1 MTGNLNNFSPVLL
14 SFPIKYNFRIKISL
28 LQQKVLPLQM
38 NLSQKSSSFEDF
50 AGQVVIYT
58 EIGNARCAK
67 GRDLLRR
74 EGVPYTDVSL
84 DSFPQHTQEVFDR
97 TGTEVLPQIFFN
109 NIYIGNEADLERVI
123 GEKNKWESLI
133 EHVRREKCTNGPI
146 VPHPMNAIGFEEYDN
161 ENNNKCCEEVLWV
174 PDEYSKLVRD
184 MKNAQLIKNNR
195 VSDLERGKG
204 NFVSKTVKLKVY
216 RSSFKGEQLI
226 EWLMRQ
232 KGIRRSEA
240 LEVGQE
246 LIDRHVGRQTSKEA
260 GMTFS
265 PDRYY
270 QLVEDDENKPL
281 NAVQNGEDEEE
292 KKPRIPVAKCNE
304 KFTRL
309 LKPVYSDILTDH
321 NQSIIYG
328 GLSSN
333 DNFTRYIQFA
343 RELNQVTF
351 DDSTPDDRLTF
362 FINVY
367 NMMLIHITLKHGPP
381 IGIWQR
387 RKLVNA
393 TYYLIGGHR
402 YALHSIIN
410 GILRANKKGPGM
422 LWKAFGKQDE
432 RLPISLSVCDPLIY
446 FALCSGSK
454 TTPPLRVYHSNT
466 IHQEMRENA
475 RTALLKGDKFLRV
488 DMKKNVI
495 HLGKTFKWFS
505 DDFGGT
511 IEKTLQW
518 ILDVIDTDVS
528 DKKNNLQ
535 KLFFTG
541 EYSVEYI
548 PYDWSTNGRMDEKE
562 KEEMTKNE

>member
-1 MTGNLNNFSPVLL
+1 
-14 SFPIKYNFRIKISL
+14 
-28 LQQKVLPLQM
+28 M
-38 NLSQKSSSFEDF
+38 NLPQKSSSFEDF

-67 GRDLLRR
+67 GRDLLHR

-84 DSFPQHTQEVFDR
+84 DSFPQHTQEIFDR

-195 VSDLERGKG
+195 V
-204 NFVSKTVKLKVY
+204 KLKVY
-216 RSSFKGEQLI
+216 RNSFKGEQLI

-281 NAVQNGEDEEE
+281 NAVQNGEDEEG
-292 KKPRIPVAKCNE
+292 KKPRIPVAECNE

-333 DNFTRYIQFA
+333 DNFTRYLQFA

-432 RLPISLSVCDPLIY
+432 RLPISLPVCDPLIY

-454 TTPPLRVYHSNT
+454 TTPPLRVYHSKT

-518 ILDVIDTDVS
+518 ILDVIETDDS

-562 KEEMTKNE
+562 KEETIKNE

>member
-1 MTGNLNNFSPVLL
+1 MDS
-14 SFPIKYNFRIKISL
+14 IRHK
-28 LQQKVLPLQM
+28 
-38 NLSQKSSSFEDF
+38 KSSATSPSQIRKNSRLDNIDRFILEQLAERSWHIEYESDP
-50 AGQVVIYT
+50 
-58 EIGNARCAK
+58 EGNAWNELC
-67 GRDLLRR
+67 
-74 EGVPYTDVSL
+74 
-84 DSFPQHTQEVFDR
+84 FDESIA
-97 TGTEVLPQIFFN
+97 TPFF
-109 NIYIGNEADLERVI
+109 
-123 GEKNKWESLI
+123 
-133 EHVRREKCTNGPI
+133 
-146 VPHPMNAIGFEEYDN
+146 
-161 ENNNKCCEEVLWV
+161 
-174 PDEYSKLVRD
+174 
-184 MKNAQLIKNNR
+184 KNNSHAFR
-195 VSDLERGKG
+195 FG
-204 NFVSKTVKLKVY
+204 
-216 RSSFKGEQLI
+216 
-226 EWLMRQ
+226 
-232 KGIRRSEA
+232 RSEA

-281 NAVQNGEDEEE
+281 NAVQNGEDEEG
-292 KKPRIPVAKCNE
+292 KKPRIPVAECNE

-333 DNFTRYIQFA
+333 DNFTRYLQFA

-432 RLPISLSVCDPLIY
+432 RLPISLPVCDPLIY

-454 TTPPLRVYHSNT
+454 TTPPLRVYHSKT

-518 ILDVIDTDVS
+518 ILDVIETDDS

-562 KEEMTKNE
+562 KEETIKNE

>member
-1 MTGNLNNFSPVLL
+1 
-14 SFPIKYNFRIKISL
+14 
-28 LQQKVLPLQM
+28 M
-38 NLSQKSSSFEDF
+38 NPQKSSSFEDF

-58 EIGNARCAK
+58 EIGNAKCAK

-74 EGVPYTDVSL
+74 ECIPYTDVSL
-84 DSFPQHTQEVFDR
+84 DSFPQHTQEIFDR
-97 TGTEVLPQIFFN
+97 TGTAVLPQIFFN
-109 NIYIGNEADLERVI
+109 NIYIGNETDLE
-123 GEKNKWESLI
+123 KSLI
-133 EHVRREKCTNGPI
+133 EHVRREKCTNGPL
-146 VPHPMNAIGFEEYDN
+146 VPHPMNAISFEEYDT

-195 VSDLERGKG
+195 VK
-204 NFVSKTVKLKVY
+204 FKVY
-216 RSSFKGEQLI
+216 RNSFKGEELI
-226 EWLMRQ
+226 DWLMRQ
-232 KGIRRSEA
+232 KGIKRSEA

-246 LIDRHVGRQTSKEA
+246 LIDRHVGQQTSKEA

-281 NAVQNGEDEEE
+281 NAVQKDEDDNEN
-292 KKPRIPVAKCNE
+292 KQSIPVAEFNE
-304 KFTRL
+304 KFSKL
-309 LKPVYSDILTDH
+309 LKPVFKDILADH

-328 GLSSN
+328 GLSTN
-333 DNFTRYIQFA
+333 ENFIRYLQFSK
-343 RELNQVTF
+343 ELNQVSF
-351 DDSTPDDRLTF
+351 ESSTCDDRLTF

-387 RKLVNA
+387 RKLVNS

-432 RLPISLSVCDPLIY
+432 RLPISLPTCDPLIY

-454 TTPPLRVYHSNT
+454 TTPPLRVYQAKA

-475 RTALLKGDKFLRV
+475 RQALVKGDKFLRV
-488 DMKKNVI
+488 DIKKNVI

-511 IEKTLQW
+511 TEKILQW
-518 ILDVIDTDVS
+518 ILDVLDADES
-528 DKKNNLQ
+528 DKKHSLQ
-535 KLFFTG
+535 KMFFTG
-541 EYSVEYI
+541 DYSVEYI

-562 KEEMTKNE
+562 KEDEPKSTNE

>member
-1 MTGNLNNFSPVLL
+1 
-14 SFPIKYNFRIKISL
+14 
-28 LQQKVLPLQM
+28 M
-38 NLSQKSSSFEDF
+38 NSQKSSSFEDF
-50 AGQVVIYT
+50 AGHVVIYT
-58 EIGNARCAK
+58 EIGNAKCAK
-67 GRDLLRR
+67 GRDLLHR
-74 EGVPYTDVSL
+74 ESIPYTDVSL
-84 DSFPQHTQEVFDR
+84 DSFPQHTQEIFDR
-97 TGTEVLPQIFFN
+97 TGTDVLPQIFFN
-109 NIYIGNEADLERVI
+109 NIYIGHETDLERVVYIPTI
-123 GEKNKWESLI
+123 GEKNKWESLV

-146 VPHPMNAIGFEEYDN
+146 VPNPMNAIGCEEYDS

-195 VSDLERGKG
+195 VSDL
-204 NFVSKTVKLKVY
+204 VKLKVY
-216 RSSFKGEQLI
+216 RNSFKGEQLI
-226 EWLMRQ
+226 DWLMRQ
-232 KGIRRSEA
+232 KGLKRSEA
-240 LEVGQE
+240 LEIGQE
-246 LIDRHVGRQTSKEA
+246 LIDRHVGQQTSKEA

-281 NAVQNGEDEEE
+281 NAVPKGEDEEE
-292 KKPRIPVAKCNE
+292 KKQSIPVAECNE
-304 KFTRL
+304 KFIKL
-309 LKPVYSDILTDH
+309 IKPIFNGILTDN

-328 GLSSN
+328 GLSTN
-333 DNFTRYIQFA
+333 DNFIRYMQFA

-351 DDSTPDDRLTF
+351 EGSTPDDRLTF
-362 FINVY
+362 FINIY

-387 RKLVNA
+387 RKA
-393 TYYLIGGHR
+393 SHR

-432 RLPISLSVCDPLIY
+432 RLPISLPVCDPLIY

-454 TTPPLRVYHSNT
+454 TTPPLRVYHPKT
-466 IHQEMRENA
+466 IHYEMRENA
-475 RTALLKGDKFLRV
+475 RLALVRSDKFLRV
-488 DMKKNVI
+488 DVKKNVI

-511 IEKTLQW
+511 NERILQW
-518 ILDVIDTDVS
+518 ILDVLDNDES

-562 KEEMTKNE
+562 KEETEPEKND